1 MQKKRTRYSEEFKTK
16 VALEAIREQSTINE
30 IAGKYQLHANQVSSW
45 KKQLLERASE
55 VFEDPRHKKKEAGP
69 SEEEL
74 YQQIG
79 QLQVELKWLKK
90 KMGIK

>member
-30 IAGKYQLHANQVSSW
+30 IAGKYQLHANQVSTW
-45 KKQLLERASE
+45 KKQLLEGAE
-55 VFEDPRHKKKEAGP
+55 KIFEDPRKKQKENGP
-69 SEEEL
+69 TEDEL
-74 YQQIG
+74 YHQIG
-79 QLQVELKWLKK
+79 QLQMQLEWLKK